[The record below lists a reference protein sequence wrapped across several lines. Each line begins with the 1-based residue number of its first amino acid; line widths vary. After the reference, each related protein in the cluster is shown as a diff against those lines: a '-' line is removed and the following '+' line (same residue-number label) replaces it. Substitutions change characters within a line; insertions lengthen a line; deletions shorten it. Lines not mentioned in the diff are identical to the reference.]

1 MTSLDIVNLITNNP
15 ITKLNA
21 NNNNKLLEKVKANF
35 TEMEQQLFIANFY
48 TYLNYDKTA
57 DFIVDIDYI
66 WKWLGFNKKYNAKLC
81 LEKNFIINKDY
92 KSSDVIPN
100 TSFAP
105 ERSGAKNKIKY
116 GQSVYIFATVRT
128 VAKIY

>member
-35 TEMEQQLFIANFY
+35 TEMEQQLFISNFY

-57 DFIVDIDYI
+57 DFIVSFTDRTNGMIQISLASSITNQIKPGRYLYDILMTDNA
-66 WKWLGFNKKYNAKLC
+66 GFKKIVT
-81 LEKNFIINKDY
+81 EGSVSVRPGISTNF
-92 KSSDVIPN
+92 S
-100 TSFAP
+100 
-105 ERSGAKNKIKY
+105 
-116 GQSVYIFATVRT
+116 
-128 VAKIY
+128 

>member
-1 MTSLDIVNLITNNP
+1 MSSLDIVNLITNNP

-35 TEMEQQLFIANFY
+35 TEMEQQLFISSFY

-66 WKWLGFNKKYNAKLC
+66 WKWLGFNRKFNATSCGGVISADADPITFKL
-81 LEKNFIINKDY
+81 
-92 KSSDVIPN
+92 
-100 TSFAP
+100 
-105 ERSGAKNKIKY
+105 
-116 GQSVYIFATVRT
+116 
-128 VAKIY
+128 